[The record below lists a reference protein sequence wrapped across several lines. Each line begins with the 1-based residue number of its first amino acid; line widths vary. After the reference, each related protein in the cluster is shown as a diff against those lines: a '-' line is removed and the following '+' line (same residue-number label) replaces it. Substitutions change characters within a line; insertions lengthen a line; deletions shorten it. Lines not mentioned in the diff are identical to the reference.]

1 VSVRRVFVA
10 NRGEIAVRVVRAC
23 HALGIEAVV
32 AVSTAD
38 RDGMAARLADRAVC
52 IGGPRVGESYLSQP
66 ALLAAALG
74 TGCDAVHPGYG
85 FLAENATFSDA
96 VAAEGLTFIGPPGD
110 TIRAMGNKLA
120 ARDLAAEAGVPIVP
134 GSPHIR
140 RVEDA
145 AAEAERIGY
154 PLLTKAAAGGGG
166 RGIRVVRG
174 PEDLAASFQSATAEA
189 EAAFGD
195 GTVYLER
202 YVERG
207 RHIEVQVLA
216 DHHGNVIHLGDRDC
230 SMQRRYQKIV
240 EEAPASLIRPEVQ
253 EELRAAAVELARRI
267 GYRNAGTVEFI
278 YDEDREEFFFL
289 EMNTRIQVEH
299 PVTEE
304 VTGVD
309 LVQWQLR
316 IASGE
321 VLDLAQDDVRF
332 DGHAIECRITAESAP
347 DGFRPS
353 PGRVVRWDH
362 PSSEGVR
369 LDSHMEAGAVIP
381 PFYDSLLGKLIV
393 HGTDRDD
400 AVRRTLAALR
410 SFDVEGVDTTLPF
423 LDALVSSEA
432 FRSGAFHTRWVEA
445 NLDALIV

>member
-1 VSVRRVFVA
+1 MTIRRVFVA
-10 NRGEIAVRVVRAC
+10 NRGEIAYRVVRAC

-38 RDGMAARLADRAVC
+38 RDSMAARHADRAVV
-52 IGGPRVGESYLSQP
+52 IGGPRVGESYLNQS

-85 FLAENATFSDA
+85 FLAENPTFADA
-96 VAAEGLTFIGPPGD
+96 CAAEGLIFVGPPGE

-120 ARDLAAEAGVPIVP
+120 AREIALEANVPIVP
-134 GSPHIR
+134 GTPHVR
-140 RVEDA
+140 AVEDA
-145 AAEAERIGY
+145 VAAAEKIGF
-154 PLLTKAAAGGGG
+154 PLLIKAAAGGGG
-166 RGIRVVRG
+166 RGIRVVHEIDQLEPSFRS
-174 PEDLAASFQSATAEA
+174 ASGEA

-195 GTVYLER
+195 GSVYLER

-230 SMQRRYQKIV
+230 SMQRRYQKII
-240 EEAPASLIRPEVQ
+240 EEAPASLIRPDVQ
-253 EELRAAAVELARRI
+253 EALRESAVALARGI

-299 PVTEE
+299 PVTE
-304 VTGVD
+304 VITGVD

-316 IASGE
+316 IAGGE
-321 VLDLAQDDVRF
+321 ALDMTQDDITF
-332 DGHAIECRITAESAP
+332 DGHAIECRITAESAK

-353 PGRVVRWDH
+353 PGRITRWDS
-362 PSSEGVR
+362 PQDEGIR
-369 LDSHMEAGAVIP
+369 LDSHMEAGAMIP
-381 PFYDSLLGKLIV
+381 PFYDSLLAKLIV
-393 HGTDRDD
+393 HGSDRDE
-400 AVRRTLAALR
+400 AVQRTLAAIR
-410 SFDVEGVDTTLPF
+410 AFDVEGVDTTLPF
-423 LDALVSSEA
+423 LDSLVDSDA
-432 FRSGAFHTRWVEA
+432 FRTGAFHTRWVEGH
-445 NLDALIV
+445 LDELLG

>member
-1 VSVRRVFVA
+1 VAIRRVLVA

-23 HALGIEAVV
+23 HALGTEAVV

-52 IGGPRVGESYLSQP
+52 IGGPRVGESYLNQQ

-85 FLAENATFSDA
+85 FLAENASFSDA
-96 VAAEGLTFIGPPGD
+96 CAAEGLTFVGPPGD
-110 TIRAMGNKLA
+110 IIRAMGNKLA

-134 GSPHIR
+134 GSPHIA

-145 AAEAERIGY
+145 EEQAERIGY

-174 PEDLAASFQSATAEA
+174 PDELASCFQSASAEA

-230 SMQRRYQKIV
+230 SMQRRYQKII
-240 EEAPASLIRPEVQ
+240 EEAPAALIRPDVQ
-253 EELRAAAVELARRI
+253 EELRTAAVELARRI

-316 IASGE
+316 IAGGE
-321 VLDLAQDDVRF
+321 VLDLAQEDVRF

-347 DGFRPS
+347 HGFRPS
-353 PGRVVRWDH
+353 PGRVARWER
-362 PSSEGVR
+362 PTTVGVR

-400 AVRRTLAALR
+400 AVQRTLEALR
-410 SFDVEGVDTTLPF
+410 AFDVDGVETTLPF
-423 LDALVSSEA
+423 LDRLVDSDA
-432 FRSGAFHTRWVEA
+432 FRSGAFHTRWVEG
-445 NLDALIV
+445 NLDALIA

>member
-1 VSVRRVFVA
+1 MSVRRVLVA

-32 AVSTAD
+32 AVSAAD

-52 IGGPRVGESYLSQP
+52 IGGPRVGESYLNQS

-96 VAAEGLTFIGPPGD
+96 CAAEGLTFVGPPGD

-120 ARDLAAEAGVPIVP
+120 ARDLAEEAGVPIVP

-174 PEDLAASFQSATAEA
+174 PEDLASSFQSASAEA

-216 DHHGNVIHLGDRDC
+216 DHHGNVVHLGDRDC

-240 EEAPASLIRPEVQ
+240 EEAPASLIRPEAQ
-253 EELRAAAVELARRI
+253 DELRVAAVELARRI

-304 VTGVD
+304 VTGID

-321 VLDLAQDDVRF
+321 PLDFTQDDVRF

-353 PGRVVRWDH
+353 PGRVARWDH
-362 PSSEGVR
+362 PTAEGVR

-393 HGTDRDD
+393 HGADRDD
-400 AVRRTLAALR
+400 AVRRTLDALR

-432 FRSGAFHTRWVEA
+432 FRSGAFHTRWVEG
-445 NLDALIV
+445 NLDTLLA